1 MHGRTLRRLGSA
13 AAALTLGIAL
23 TQTRT
28 VADPPPLPFKPPAG
42 WQPVPS
48 AMIPDLLLSWVN
60 GSSSF
65 GVIRISFP
73 IADSQM
79 TQALKAG
86 SSALGTEISSSSDP
100 VCGAPA
106 ARAVIKVEDSS
117 EILTEQM
124 QSLDGATYVS
134 AYRHPASVQADH
146 AIDAFMGNF
155 CGSKSLERKAL
166 PAGWNSLNGKLLGI
180 WFSPKGPSESIAAL
194 SRDPQPDVKSWATF
208 AVNTTVNPSG
218 ITIHSNKTGTLCG
231 NPAYFFSAT
240 AKPHGAPEADVQ
252 MVATQSSSSSFM
264 LLYSHPATSAADPAA
279 VASLST
285 LCATPHAAA
294 LTPGSG

>member
-1 MHGRTLRRLGSA
+1 
-13 AAALTLGIAL
+13 
-23 TQTRT
+23 
-28 VADPPPLPFKPPAG
+28 
-42 WQPVPS
+42 
-48 AMIPDLLLSWVN
+48 MIPDVLLSWVN

-73 IADSQM
+73 IADSQL

-86 SSALGTEISSSSDP
+86 SNALGTEIDSSSDP
-100 VCGAPA
+100 VCQAPA
-106 ARAVIKVEDSS
+106 ARADIKVEDSS

-134 AYRHPASVQADH
+134 AYRHPASVKADH
-146 AIDAFMGNF
+146 AIDEFMANF
-155 CGSKSLERKAL
+155 CGSKSLERKPL
-166 PAGWNSLNGKLLGI
+166 PAGWHSLNAKLLGV

-194 SRDPQPDVKSWATF
+194 SRDPQADLKSWATF
-208 AVNTTVNPSG
+208 AVNTTVNPAG
-218 ITIHSNKTGTLCG
+218 ITIHSSKTGTLCS
-231 NPAYFFSAT
+231 NPAYFFDAT
-240 AKPHGAPEADVQ
+240 AKPHGVPAADIQ

-264 LLYSHPATSAADPAA
+264 LLYSHPATGAADPAA

-294 LTPGSG
+294 VSP

>member
-1 MHGRTLRRLGSA
+1 MHGRTLRRLSSA
-13 AAALTLGIAL
+13 TAALTLGIAL
-23 TQTRT
+23 TQTHA
-28 VADPPPLPFKPPAG
+28 VADPGPLPFTPPAG

-48 AMIPDLLLSWVN
+48 AMIPDLLLSWLS

-65 GVIRISFP
+65 GVTRVSFP
-73 IADSQM
+73 IADSQL

-100 VCGAPA
+100 VCGAPS

-117 EILTEQM
+117 EILSEQM

-134 AYRHPASVQADH
+134 VYRHPASVKADH
-146 AIDAFMGNF
+146 AIEAFMGSF

-166 PAGWNSLNGKLLGI
+166 PAGWHSLNAKLLGI
-180 WFSPKGPSESIAAL
+180 WFSPKGPGESVAAL
-194 SRDPQPDVKSWATF
+194 SRDPQPDLKSWATF
-208 AVNTTVNPSG
+208 AVNTTVNPAA
-218 ITIHSNKTGTLCG
+218 ITIHSDKTGTLCG
-231 NPAYFFSAT
+231 NPAYFFNAT
-240 AKPHGAPEADVQ
+240 AKPHGAPEADIQ
-252 MVATQSSSSSFM
+252 MAATQSSSSSFM

-285 LCATPHAAA
+285 LCAAPHAVAV
-294 LTPGSG
+294 TRGID